1 MDSISRPA
9 VVWWWSRASYGVS
22 PTTPP
27 HRNGTHDRALG
38 RALALAFPAGAI
50 GLFILV
56 ASGRR
61 AARPIKQSDRPTRT
75 CGGRRRRRFLFR
87 LMDRGDEELELGWS
101 WRPPLRPDAD
111 VGFAGSAERL
121 PPQTAPTMVA
131 HRNCYRNWA
140 ALTISLRFPRAREG
154 SGHHELASRASRRC
168 RAERHARGESNS
180 WPVDLLFRLFYFC
193 WLLPTDCSAERHA

>member
-22 PTTPP
+22 PTTSP
-27 HRNGTHDRALG
+27 HRNGTDDRALG

-87 LMDRGDEELELGWS
+87 SFRFRLTDRGDEELELGWS

-111 VGFAGSAERL
+111 VDFAGSGLAGAGDRL
-121 PPQTAPTMVA
+121 PPETLPTMVA
-131 HRNCYRNWA
+131 HRNCYRIWA
-140 ALTISLRFPRAREG
+140 ALTISLRFLAR
-154 SGHHELASRASRRC
+154 
-168 RAERHARGESNS
+168 ARGEGTRARQQSE
-180 WPVDLLFRLFYFC
+180 PPMPRRA
-193 WLLPTDCSAERHA
+193 TRARRIK